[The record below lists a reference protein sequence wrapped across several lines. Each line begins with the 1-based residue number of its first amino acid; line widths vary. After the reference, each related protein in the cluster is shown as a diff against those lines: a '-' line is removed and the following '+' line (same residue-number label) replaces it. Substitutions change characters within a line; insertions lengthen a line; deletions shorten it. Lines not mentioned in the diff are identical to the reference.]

1 MPSRYYFLSSLPML
15 RFSDA
20 SPMKWEDFISQAVG
34 NVSEQDLRLLEGI
47 VDGKDGGNGFLIRWA
62 DFNAKLDDAVNTRR
76 RQILGRQG
84 EESLILRDPEFEQT
98 ANAALNAKNP
108 LEAEILLMQCRFDY
122 LENAKGFDPFSESAL
137 LAYALQLRILL
148 RKAMFNSEMG
158 NSEYRKLFEKLQN
171 ELKTE

>member
-1 MPSRYYFLSSLPML
+1 MRSLTG
-15 RFSDA
+15 REIWIIVVTAIVSA
-20 SPMKWEDFISQAVG
+20 IVG
-34 NVSEQDLRLLEGI
+34 GSGI
-47 VDGKDGGNGFLIRWA
+47 VGIVFHFVKRY
-62 DFNAKLDDAVNTRR
+62 FNAKLDDAVNTRR

-84 EESLILRDPEFEQT
+84 EDGLILRDPEFEQT

-122 LENAKGFDPFSESAL
+122 LENAKGFNPFSESAL

-148 RKAMFNSEMG
+148 RKALFNSEMG